1 MELRVLSYFLAVARE
16 QSIVRAADSL
26 HLSQPTLSTQIKA
39 LEKELGKQLLIRG
52 TKGTR
57 KVTLTEEGMI
67 LRKRAEEILS
77 LVQKTER
84 EISFSE
90 QMIVGDVYIGTGETD
105 AVRFIARAAKELYES
120 YPGIHYHISSGNA
133 DFVSEQLD
141 KGLIDF
147 GIVFGNVDH
156 TKYNSIELPFRDRWG
171 VLMRRDLP
179 LAAKETIQPEDLWD
193 KPLIISNQDDS
204 KGTLTAW
211 INKELSELEIVATYN
226 LLFNASLMVEEGLGY
241 AIGLD
246 KIINTSGNTKL
257 CFRPLSPKTEAGMHI
272 VWKKYQVFSKASEKF
287 IEKIKMLLLT
297 ESGIEKCTKN
307 FVDEE
312 ENCMR

>member
-1 MELRVLSYFLAVARE
+1 MELRVLAYFLAVARE
-16 QSIVRAADSL
+16 QSMIRAAKSL
-26 HLSQPTLSTQIKA
+26 HLSQPTLSTQLKA
-39 LEKELGKQLLIRG
+39 LEEELGKQLLIRG
-52 TKGTR
+52 SKGTR

-84 EISFSE
+84 EISFSD

-105 AVRFIARAAKELYES
+105 AVRFIARAAKELYDS
-120 YPGIHYHISSGNA
+120 YPGIRYHISSGNA

-156 TKYNSIELPFRDRWG
+156 TKYNSIELPFRDIWG
-171 VLMRRDLP
+171 VLMKRDSP
-179 LAAKETIQPEDLWD
+179 LAAQETVCPKDLWD

-204 KGTLTAW
+204 KGALTAW
-211 INKELSELEIVATYN
+211 ISRELSELEIVATYN

-246 KIINTSGNTKL
+246 KIINTTGNDKL
-257 CFRPLSPKTEAGMHI
+257 CFRPLSPQTEAGMHI

-287 IEKIKMLLLT
+287 IEKLKLVSL
-297 ESGIEKCTKN
+297 
-307 FVDEE
+307 
-312 ENCMR
+312 

>member
-16 QSIVRAADSL
+16 QSIVRAAESL

-171 VLMRRDLP
+171 VLMRRELP

-297 ESGIEKCTKN
+297 ESDIEKCTKN

>member
-1 MELRVLSYFLAVARE
+1 MELRVLTYFLAVARE
-16 QSIVRAADSL
+16 QSMIRAAKSM

-39 LEKELGKQLLIRG
+39 LEEELGKQLLIRG
-52 TKGTR
+52 SKGTR

-84 EISFSE
+84 EISFSD

-120 YPGIHYHISSGNA
+120 HPGIHYHISSGNA
-133 DFVSEQLD
+133 GFVTEQLD

-156 TKYNSIELPFRDRWG
+156 TKYNSMELPFKDIWG
-171 VLMRRDLP
+171 VLMKRDSP
-179 LAAKETIQPEDLWD
+179 LAAKETIQPADLWD

-204 KGTLTAW
+204 KGALTAW

-246 KIINTSGNTKL
+246 KIIHTAGNNKL
-257 CFRPLSPKTEAGMHI
+257 CFRPLSPQTEAGMHV

-287 IEKIKMLLLT
+287 IEKLKLIK
-297 ESGIEKCTKN
+297 
-307 FVDEE
+307 
-312 ENCMR
+312 

>member
-1 MELRVLSYFLAVARE
+1 MIFCN
-16 QSIVRAADSL
+16 ADC
-26 HLSQPTLSTQIKA
+26 KRR
-39 LEKELGKQLLIRG
+39 KVFRNGYLIR
-52 TKGTR
+52 KYLHNMYAAHVR
-57 KVTLTEEGMI
+57 
-67 LRKRAEEILS
+67 EEILS

-84 EISFSE
+84 EISFSD
-90 QMIVGDVYIGTGETD
+90 QTIVGDVYIGTGETD

-147 GIVFGNVDH
+147 GLVFGNVDH
-156 TKYNSIELPFRDRWG
+156 TKYNSIELPFRDIWG
-171 VLMRRDLP
+171 VLMKRDSP
-179 LAAKETIQPEDLWD
+179 LAARESIRPEDLWD

-204 KGTLTAW
+204 KAALTAW
-211 INKELSELEIVATYN
+211 LSRELSGLEIVATYN

-246 KIINTSGNTKL
+246 KIINTAGNDNL
-257 CFRPLSPKTEAGMHI
+257 CFRPLSPQTEAGMHI

-287 IEKIKMLLLT
+287 IEKLKEISL
-297 ESGIEKCTKN
+297 
-307 FVDEE
+307 
-312 ENCMR
+312 

>member
-1 MELRVLSYFLAVARE
+1 MELRVLGYFLAVARK
-16 QSIVRAADSL
+16 QSIVRAAESL
-26 HLSQPTLSTQIKA
+26 HLSQPTLSTQLKA
-39 LEKELGKQLLIRG
+39 LEEELGKQLLIRG

-84 EISFSE
+84 EISFSD
-90 QMIVGDVYIGTGETD
+90 QTIVGDVYIGTGETD

-147 GIVFGNVDH
+147 GLVFGNVDH
-156 TKYNSIELPFRDRWG
+156 TKYNSIELPFRDIWG
-171 VLMRRDLP
+171 VLMKRDSP
-179 LAAKETIQPEDLWD
+179 LAARESIRPEDLWN

-204 KGTLTAW
+204 KAALTAW
-211 INKELSELEIVATYN
+211 LSRELSELEIVATYN

-246 KIINTSGNTKL
+246 KIINTAGNDKL
-257 CFRPLSPKTEAGMHI
+257 CFRPLSPQAEAGMHI

-287 IEKIKMLLLT
+287 IEKLKEIFL
-297 ESGIEKCTKN
+297 
-307 FVDEE
+307 
-312 ENCMR
+312 

>member
-1 MELRVLSYFLAVARE
+1 MELRVLGYFLAVARE
-16 QSIVRAADSL
+16 QSIVRAAESL

-39 LEKELGKQLLIRG
+39 LEEELGKQLLIRG
-52 TKGTR
+52 SKGTR

-84 EISFSE
+84 EISFSDE
-90 QMIVGDVYIGTGETD
+90 MIVGDVCIGTGETD
-105 AVRFIARAAKELYES
+105 AVRFIARAAKELYAS
-120 YPGIHYHISSGNA
+120 YPGIHYHISSGNS

-147 GIVFGNVDH
+147 GIIFGNVDH
-156 TKYNSIELPFRDRWG
+156 AKYNSIELPFRDIWG
-171 VLMRRDLP
+171 VLMKKDSA
-179 LAAKETIQPEDLWD
+179 LAVKEVIQPEDLWD
-193 KPLIISNQDDS
+193 MPLIISNQDDS

-211 INKELSELEIVATYN
+211 FKKELSELEIVATYN

-246 KIINTSGNTKL
+246 KIINTTGSNTL
-257 CFRPLSPKTEAGMHI
+257 CFRPLSPQMEAGMHI
-272 VWKKYQVFSKASEKF
+272 IWKKYQVFSKASEKF
-287 IEKIKMLLLT
+287 IEKLKSLSL
-297 ESGIEKCTKN
+297 
-307 FVDEE
+307 F
-312 ENCMR
+312 

>member
-16 QSIVRAADSL
+16 QSIVRAAESL

-156 TKYNSIELPFRDRWG
+156 IKYNSIELPFRDRWG

-211 INKELSELEIVATYN
+211 INKELSELEIVSTYN

-287 IEKIKMLLLT
+287 IEKIKLLLLT
-297 ESGIEKCTKN
+297 ESDIEKCNKK
-307 FVDEE
+307 F
-312 ENCMR
+312 R